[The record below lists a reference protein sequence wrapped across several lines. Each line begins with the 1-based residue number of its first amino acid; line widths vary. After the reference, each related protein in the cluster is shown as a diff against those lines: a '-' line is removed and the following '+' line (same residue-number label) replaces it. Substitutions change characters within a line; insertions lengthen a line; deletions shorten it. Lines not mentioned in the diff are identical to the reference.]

1 MRKVKVEDAVGMVLC
16 HDITKIVPGEF
27 KGPAFKKGHVVKQED
42 IEELLKLGKDHIY
55 IWECGNDLLHENDAA
70 LRMAKAAIGEGVEYS
85 QPSEGKVNITAARPG
100 LLKIDVERLNEIN
113 MIDEISFATQHT
125 NQVVEK
131 GAVVAGTRAIPLVVK
146 KEKIEAMESICA
158 GGGPIL
164 KVKEIRKLKVAL
176 LTTGNEVYYGRIKDK
191 FSPVVKKK
199 VSRYGCEVVW
209 HELAYDDADLIKEKI
224 QAFISQGAQMV
235 ITTGGMSVDPDDVTP
250 SGVKNTG
257 AELVTYGAPVL
268 PGAMFMLAYLGDVP
282 ILGLPACV
290 MYYKA
295 TVFDLVLPRV
305 LAGERINR
313 KEIARMGHGGLCM
326 SCPECRYP
334 VCPFGKY

>member
-1 MRKVKVEDAVGMVLC
+1 MRMVKVEDAVGMVLC
-16 HDITKIVPGEF
+16 HDITKVVPGEF
-27 KGPAFKKGHVVKQED
+27 KGPAFKKGHIVKQED
-42 IEELLKLGKDHIY
+42 VEELLKLGKDHIY
-55 IWECGNDLLHENDAA
+55 IWECGNELLHENDAA
-70 LRMAKAAIGEGVEYS
+70 LRMAKAAIGRGVEYS
-85 QPSEGKVNITAARPG
+85 QPSEGKVNITAAGPG
-100 LLKIDVERLNEIN
+100 LLKINVEALNDIN

-125 NQVVEK
+125 NQVVER
-131 GAVVAGTRAIPLVVK
+131 GAVVAGTRAIPLVVNR
-146 KEKIEAMESICA
+146 EKIEAMEKICA
-158 GGGPIL
+158 DRGPIVE
-164 KVKEIRKLKVAL
+164 VKEIRKLKVAL
-176 LTTGNEVYYGRIKDK
+176 LTTGNEVYFGRIKDK

-199 VSRYGCEVVW
+199 MSQYGCEVVW

-224 QAFISQGAQMV
+224 QTFIQQGAQIV

-257 AELVTYGAPVL
+257 AELIAYGAPVL
-268 PGAMFMLAYLGDVP
+268 PGAMFLLAYLGDVP

-305 LAGERINR
+305 LAGEKITRQ
-313 KEIARMGHGGLCM
+313 EIARMGHGGLCM
-326 SCPECRYP
+326 SCKECRYP